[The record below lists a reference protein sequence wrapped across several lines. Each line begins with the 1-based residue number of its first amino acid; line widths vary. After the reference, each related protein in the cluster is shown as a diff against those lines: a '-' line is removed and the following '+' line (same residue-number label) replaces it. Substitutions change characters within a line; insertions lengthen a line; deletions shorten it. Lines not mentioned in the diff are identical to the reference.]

1 MTMSCLFIQIEK
13 SKNNRDKKCTLIDV
27 AIPSEKLSKYKDLEK
42 EITRMWQMKTEII
55 PVVVG
60 ALGMIKKGSQ
70 KLIKEISGKI
80 SPWEIQK
87 TALLGTTY
95 ILRKVLSKFRK
106 SSFYQNKKE
115 RGMNMKWK
123 FLFSLMSGWLK
134 QSNPLPFCSASLAPF
149 DACFARSSSTVIS

>member
-1 MTMSCLFIQIEK
+1 M
-13 SKNNRDKKCTLIDV
+13 

-70 KLIKEISGKI
+70 KLIKEIPGKI

-106 SSFYQNKKE
+106 SSFNQNKKE

-123 FLFSLMSGWLK
+123 FLFSLMSG
-134 QSNPLPFCSASLAPF
+134 
-149 DACFARSSSTVIS
+149 

>member
-1 MTMSCLFIQIEK
+1 M
-13 SKNNRDKKCTLIDV
+13 

-55 PVVVG
+55 LVVVG
-60 ALGMIKKGSQ
+60 ALGMIKKGSE
-70 KLIKEISGKI
+70 KLIKEIPGKI

-87 TALLGTTY
+87 TALLAMIY

-115 RGMNMKWK
+115 RGMNMIWK
-123 FLFSLMSGWLK
+123 FLFSLMSG
-134 QSNPLPFCSASLAPF
+134 
-149 DACFARSSSTVIS
+149 